1 LFALLDESK
10 ARVRML
16 IAPAGYGKTTL
27 AEQWVARDGRRAAWF
42 TARSSSTDVAAL
54 ALGVAQSATS
64 IVEDCDVRLRAHMRA
79 LPAPADNVETLA
91 EILGEDLGAWPSNT
105 WLVID
110 DYHEVAQE
118 PRAED
123 FVKALV
129 AASSAQFLIASRVRP
144 SWISTKDLMY
154 GDAFEVNQAALA
166 MDNREAADV
175 LVGRSAR
182 SASGLVLLANGWP
195 AVIGL
200 ASVSS
205 AEIEDE
211 ADQVPESLYRF
222 FAEEVFAS
230 LGTDVRQG
238 MTTLSVAPALDREL
252 AGALLG
258 LDASTAVVASALDVG
273 ILVERG
279 QQLDVHPLAR
289 AFLREKGRQL
299 GLVPADNAVETCL
312 AHYRVRREW
321 DAAFDTAVRSASVVQ
336 LESLMHEGLDELLD
350 TGRLQTVQKWTDAA
364 ASVGVSAPILSLAR
378 SEVALRGGRHV
389 EAISNAEAAAA
400 RDARLAYRAMSVAG
414 RAAHLAS
421 REDDALAFFGR
432 AGEAAASDSQRRDA
446 LWGAMG
452 CLIDLE
458 DPSAHA
464 SLARLSEEVTL
475 GQPREFVRAAA
486 YLIGLQIR
494 LGSLDLEQADMARDV
509 LSAVDD
515 PLVESS
521 FLNGYAFALALTA
534 RYEEALS
541 VAEMLSDVAQRYRLE
556 FALPYALCASATAH
570 SGLRQ
575 WESATVNVREA
586 LLLARQSR
594 DTHVE
599 HLGNSLLLRI
609 LAQQGL
615 HGAAL
620 DLRIAEPRGAL
631 KASRSEL
638 LCSLALVTACSG
650 RIGEALDLVDRSRG
664 LTNAV
669 ETRVLV
675 SAVDAICALKTGS
688 SEMFECVASLADTAV
703 TTGGLD
709 LLVVSYRACPEL
721 LPVLLRTART
731 QEVERLLLQVGDT
744 DLASAVGHPIT
755 MGDDRRARLSSRE
768 REVYDLLCEGLTN
781 RQIAKTLFI
790 ETSTVKV
797 HAHHIYDKLGVRS
810 RTALA
815 VHALLERSGQATS
828 ATESKASDCDSS

>member
-1 LFALLDESK
+1 
-10 ARVRML
+10 ML

-42 TARSSSTDVAAL
+42 TARSSATDVAAL
-54 ALGVAQSATS
+54 ALGVAQSATA

-79 LPAPADNVETLA
+79 LPAPAENVETLA
-91 EILGEDLGAWPSNT
+91 EILGEDLGEWPSDT
-105 WLVID
+105 WLVVD

-129 AASSAQFLIASRVRP
+129 SASSAQFLIASRVRP

-154 GDAFEVNQAALA
+154 GDAFEVNQSALA

-205 AEIEDE
+205 AEIDDDV
-211 ADQVPESLYRF
+211 DQVPESLYRF

-238 MTTLSVAPALDREL
+238 LTTLAVAPLLDHEL
-252 AGALLG
+252 ASALLG
-258 LDASTAVVASALDVG
+258 FDAARAVVATALDVG
-273 ILVERG
+273 ILVERS
-279 QQLDVHPLAR
+279 QRLDVHPLAR
-289 AFLREKGRQL
+289 SFLRERVRQL
-299 GLVPADNAVETCL
+299 GLMPADNAVEICL
-312 AHYRVRREW
+312 DQYRVRREW
-321 DAAFDTAVRSASVVQ
+321 DAAFDTAARSASVAQ
-336 LESLMHEGLDELLD
+336 LESLMHEALDELLD
-350 TGRLQTVQKWTDAA
+350 TGRLRTIQKWSDVA
-364 ASVGVSAPILSLAR
+364 ASVGVSAPIMSLAR
-378 SEVALRGGRHV
+378 GEVALRGGRHV

-400 RDARLAYRAMSVAG
+400 QDARLAYRAMAVAG

-421 REDDALAFFGR
+421 REEDALDFFGR
-432 AGEAAASDSQRRDA
+432 AEEAASTDSQRRDA

-458 DPSAHA
+458 DPNAHA
-464 SLARLSEEVTL
+464 TLARLSDDVTL

-486 YLIGLQIR
+486 YLIGLQMR
-494 LGSLDLEQADMARDV
+494 LGSIDLEQADMAREV

-521 FLNGYAFALALTA
+521 FLNCYAFALAFAA
-534 RYEEALS
+534 RYEEARS
-541 VAEMLSDVAQRYRLE
+541 ASEMLCEVALRYRLE
-556 FALPYALCASATAH
+556 FALPYALCASAIAH

-575 WESATVNVREA
+575 WESAAVSVREA
-586 LLLARQSR
+586 LALARQSR

-599 HLGNSLLLRI
+599 HLGNALLMRI

-615 HGAAL
+615 HGVAL
-620 DLRIAEPRGAL
+620 DLRVPEPRGAL
-631 KASRSEL
+631 KASRAEVM
-638 LCSLALVTACSG
+638 CSLALVTACSG
-650 RIGEALDLVDRSRG
+650 RIGEALDLVDRSRS

-675 SAVDAICALKTGS
+675 SAVDAICALRTGS
-688 SEMFECVASLADTAV
+688 PEMFERVASLADAAF
-703 TTGGLD
+703 TTGALD
-709 LLVVSYRACPEL
+709 LLVVAYRACPEL
-721 LPVLLRTART
+721 LAVLVRTARA
-731 QEVERLLLQVGDT
+731 QDVERLLVQVGDI
-744 DLASAVGHPIT
+744 DLAAAVGHPIT
-755 MGDDRRARLSSRE
+755 LGDDRRARLSPRE
-768 REVYDLLCEGLTN
+768 REVYDLLCDGLTN

-815 VHALLERSGQATS
+815 VHALLERSSQATS
-828 ATESKASDCDSS
+828 ATESKSSGADSS